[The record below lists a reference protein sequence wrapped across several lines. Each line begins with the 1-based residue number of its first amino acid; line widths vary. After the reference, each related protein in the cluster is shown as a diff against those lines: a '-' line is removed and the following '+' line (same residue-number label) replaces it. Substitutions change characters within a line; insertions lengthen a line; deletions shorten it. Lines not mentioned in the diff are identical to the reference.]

1 MAKTVKRKR
10 LSNEE
15 IASFCRQTA
24 MIVEAGIT
32 PAEGMDIILNDTLS
46 EEGKAIITEIR
57 NSCRIGDHLYQALE
71 QTGVFPDYVVRLIS
85 LGEESGTTDTVLISL
100 AEYYDRE
107 AEISYNIHS
116 AISYPLIMIAMMFA
130 IIIVLIAKV
139 LPIFQQVFTQL
150 GTEMTPFAERLMNIG
165 SYMSRYAIA
174 TTFVLAGI
182 VALFIILF
190 RVPPIRAKM
199 RLKLAKFPLTRELYD
214 NIAAG
219 RFASSMYL
227 AFTSGMD
234 TFHSLEMVREL
245 VENENM
251 EKKVD
256 EIKEEVLSGNSNLA
270 DAISKSGVFSN
281 LYSRMISVGFRSGN
295 VDVVMKQIAEAYE
308 TVTEKKLRT
317 MVSIIE
323 PTLVI
328 ILSLI
333 VGVILLSVLLPLMG
347 IMSSIG

>member
-1 MAKTVKRKR
+1 MKKNRQKK

-24 MIVEAGIT
+24 LIVEAGIT
-32 PAEGMDIILNDTLS
+32 PAEGMDIILQDTIS
-46 EEGKAIITEIR
+46 EEGRAILIQIR
-57 NSCRIGDHLYQALE
+57 DSCRIGDHLYQAIE
-71 QTGVFPDYVVRLIS
+71 RTGVFPDYVVRLIL
-85 LGEESGTTDTVLISL
+85 LGEESGTTDTVLLSL
-100 AEYYDRE
+100 AEYYERE
-107 AEISYNIHS
+107 AEISYNIRS
-116 AISYPLIMIAMMFA
+116 SISYPLIMIAMMFV
-130 IIIVLIAKV
+130 IIFVLVVKV
-139 LPIFQQVFTQL
+139 LPIFRQVFTQL

-165 SYMSRYAIA
+165 SSMSRYAVAI
-174 TTFVLAGI
+174 TVVLAII
-182 VALFIILF
+182 VGIILLLV
-190 RVPPIRAKM
+190 RIPAIRKKLRARLSNAPIIH
-199 RLKLAKFPLTRELYD
+199 ELYD

-234 TFHSLEMVREL
+234 TFHTLEMVREL
-245 VENENM
+245 VENNKM
-251 EKKVD
+251 EKKIDFIKD
-256 EIKEEVLSGNSNLA
+256 EILNNSSNMA
-270 DAISKSGVFSN
+270 EAVSKAEIFSN
-281 LYSRMISVGFRSGN
+281 LYSRMITVGFRSGN

-308 TVTEKKLRT
+308 SVTERKLRK